1 MRRKKNDEGK
11 QKLKVKQQIEKYRQ
25 EREER

>member
-11 QKLKVKQQIEKYRQ
+11 QKLKVKQQMEKYRQ